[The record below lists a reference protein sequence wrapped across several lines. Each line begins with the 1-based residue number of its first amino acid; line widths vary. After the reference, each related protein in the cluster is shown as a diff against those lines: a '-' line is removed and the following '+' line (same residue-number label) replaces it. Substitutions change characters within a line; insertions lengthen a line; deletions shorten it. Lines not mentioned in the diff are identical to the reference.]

1 MGKDHDY
8 RPYSPTERTTVQPRQ
23 PLQRALPVTTRD
35 DPPHPLHGA
44 YRKRMRGVRLRWFI
58 SGMFIGIVS
67 GILVTLGLS
76 ILAVTAVPGT
86 IQSLTGQP
94 DVSVAI
100 HEDYLNR
107 KAAARVNGSYPT
119 GIEGLTLTSMSLDLQ
134 EGNRMNL
141 RPVFNVSA
149 FFVQFDVNAV
159 VMNDLSVQDGK
170 LALSMVGDPQLGNFD
185 VPLDLLPFD
194 LNKTI
199 TDAVN
204 QINNDLLATELNES
218 IKGSVNG
225 NGSPF
230 IIETV
235 TTTDTEMVVGMSEQ

>member
-1 MGKDHDY
+1 MGKDRDY
-8 RPYSPTERTTVQPRQ
+8 RPYTPTERIIVQPK
-23 PLQRALPVTTRD
+23 PSVQRALPVPSRD
-35 DPPHPLHGA
+35 DSSHLLHGE
-44 YRKRMRGVRLRWFI
+44 YRKKMRGVRVRWFI
-58 SGMFIGIVS
+58 SGMVIGIVS

-86 IQSLTGQP
+86 VQTLTGQP
-94 DVSVAI
+94 DLSVAI

-119 GIEGLTLTSMSLDLQ
+119 GIEGVTLTSMVLDLQ
-134 EGNRMNL
+134 EGSRMDL
-141 RPVFNVSA
+141 RPVFRINA
-149 FFVQFDVNAV
+149 FFVQFDVNAA

-170 LALSMVGDPQLGNFD
+170 IALSMVGDPQLGNFD
-185 VPLDLLPFD
+185 VPLGLLPFD

-204 QINNDLLATELNES
+204 QVNNDLLATELNES
-218 IKGSVNG
+218 IKGSVSG

-230 IIETV
+230 TIETV
-235 TTTDTEMVVGMSEQ
+235 TTTDTEMVVGLNE